1 MTQPGSARSSLH
13 GRGAASNPKGRFE
26 RLDVEPDPDLDPEEA
41 GRPETLYLRDSSR
54 SVISYNTSPD
64 VGFDASLN
72 PYRGCEH
79 GCSYCYARPTHEYL
93 GFSAGLDFE
102 TRIMVKEDA
111 AELLRR
117 ELAAPRWRPQ
127 MLALSGVTDPYQPV
141 ERRLE
146 ITRRC
151 LEVLLEAR
159 NPVGIVTKNHLV
171 TRDADLL
178 AELAHFNAASALISV
193 TTEDAELARR
203 LEPRASHP
211 RRRLEAVA
219 QLAEAGVT
227 AGVLVAPI
235 IPGLNDHEIPS
246 IVARAAAA
254 GATCAGYV
262 ILRLPHGV
270 EGLFVDWLERH
281 FPDRKEKVLNRLRDL
296 RGGKLSESRF
306 GHRMRGQGPFA
317 DQIRSL
323 FQLSCRKAGI
333 GRHWP
338 ALSTEAFRR
347 PVDRRPGAQMELF
360 G

>member
-1 MTQPGSARSSLH
+1 MSSLYGPSIK
-13 GRGAASNPKGRFE
+13 GRGTPTNPKGRFE
-26 RLDVEPDPDLDPEEA
+26 RLALEPDTEVDPEEA
-41 GRPETLYLRDSSR
+41 GRPKTLYLRDGSR
-54 SVISYNTSPD
+54 SVISYNSSPD

-111 AELLRR
+111 PELLRR
-117 ELAAPRWRPQ
+117 ELASPRWKPQ
-127 MLALSGVTDPYQPV
+127 LLALSGVTDPYQPV
-141 ERRLE
+141 ERRLG

-151 LEVLLEAR
+151 LEVLVEAR

-178 AELAHFNAASALISV
+178 RELSPWNASSVLISV

-211 RRRLEAVA
+211 RRRLEAIA
-219 QLAEAGVT
+219 ALAEAGVT
-227 AGVLVAPI
+227 TGVLVAPI

-246 IVARAAAA
+246 IIERAAAA
-254 GATCAGYV
+254 GASCAGFV

-270 EGLFVDWLERH
+270 EGIFVDWLERH

-306 GHRMRGQGPFA
+306 GQRMRGRGPFA
-317 DQIRSL
+317 DQIKSL

-338 ALSTEAFRR
+338 ELSAAAFRR
-347 PVDRRPGAQMELF
+347 PVDRSPGAQLELF